1 MVVVPVAVVVGRN
14 QLVMVV
20 EMSDVLGSDYCMDHV
35 YLVVQV
41 RWVTVAWNGKVLM
54 VEMGIGIVDNI
65 GQMPIEYTVVR
76 TGKIDLQ

>member
-1 MVVVPVAVVVGRN
+1 
-14 QLVMVV
+14 
-20 EMSDVLGSDYCMDHV
+20 
-35 YLVVQV
+35 
-41 RWVTVAWNGKVLM
+41 M